1 MQILLCIFFLT
12 YKSAVKFSLKA
23 SVFLVR
29 TRNKSFKRQINFFDP
44 SMLISR
50 LLQCYS
56 VFRIVSFLI
65 ANIFLAVL
73 IERFLS
79 ASMLLE
85 KRKILDE
92 LGMTHN

>member
-1 MQILLCIFFLT
+1 
-12 YKSAVKFSLKA
+12 
-23 SVFLVR
+23 
-29 TRNKSFKRQINFFDP
+29 
-44 SMLISR
+44 MLISR

-73 IERFLS
+73 IESFLS